1 MVMEP
6 LKTVDYALIAK
17 RLKETRI
24 KRHLRQKDVAEAMKM
39 TENYISR
46 LESGTVPILLENLY
60 TFASIYQCSVIDF
73 LTPESENQEDYLLTT
88 ITRLAESASQKQRE
102 QILRIIQ
109 ILLEGNESQ

>member
-1 MVMEP
+1 MDP

-24 KRHLRQKDVAEAMKM
+24 KRHMRQKDVAEAMKM

-60 TFASIYQCSVIDF
+60 TFASIYKCSVIDF
-73 LTPESENQEDYLLTT
+73 LSPELEDQNDYLLAS
-88 ITRLAESASQKQRE
+88 ILQLAQGASQKQRE
-102 QILRIIQ
+102 QILKIIQ
-109 ILLEGNESQ
+109 ILLDDNESK